1 MNVNSF
7 RPLLWMQILLLVF
20 AAVPGEGQIP
30 VAHSYTQTQSPLSF
44 RVSDIECL
52 TVDTSIVGWNSGDQV
67 CVHTVDEKAPDSIS
81 HFVSVRTEGETTNYF
96 LVEPEYT
103 EFQLGSDGTYPSIS
117 YLLISLDENRVGVGS
132 VEFVFKTV
140 RDMENFNI
148 FFITGLLPTRK
159 AFMTEFVGNQ

>member
-1 MNVNSF
+1 MNSF
-7 RPLLWMQILLLVF
+7 RPLLWMQILLLLIT
-20 AAVPGEGQIP
+20 AVPVQGQIP
-30 VAHSYTQTQSPLSF
+30 VTNSFTQSQSPLSF

-52 TVDTSIVGWNSGDQV
+52 TVDTTIIGWRTGDQV
-67 CVHTVDEKAPDSIS
+67 CVHTVDERAPDSIS
-81 HFVSVRTEGETTNYF
+81 HFVSVKTEGKTINYF

-103 EFQLGSDGTYPSIS
+103 EFQLGLDDTYPSIS

-148 FFITGLLPTRK
+148 FFITGVLPSRK
-159 AFMTEFVGNQ
+159 AFMTEFVDLQ